1 MTSATASP
9 QSKPAPQA
17 GSLKDVIAAPTAI
30 CTIDGIAGKL
40 IYRGYSIEDLAAN
53 TTFEEVVYLLWEG
66 ELPNQSQLDAFKL
79 RLANGRELPKVV
91 IDQLRLIPANAHP
104 LAALRSGVSL
114 LAHYDPDSGQVLAG
128 SFMDYA
134 LPRADDLVPFEL
146 GFNPTRCTT
155 NPLGVKGCGEAGMVG
170 AFPAIANAI
179 LDALAPLGVGKI
191 DGPATAYCVWRT
203 IAAARSKKQ

>member
-66 ELPNQSQLDAFKL
+66 DLPNQKQLDAFKD
-79 RLANGRELPKVV
+79 RLAKGRELPKVV
-91 IDQLRLIPANAHP
+91 VDQLRMMPPDAHP

-114 LAHYDPDSGQVLAG
+114 LAHYD
-128 SFMDYA
+128 
-134 LPRADDLVPFEL
+134 
-146 GFNPTRCTT
+146 
-155 NPLGVKGCGEAGMVG
+155 
-170 AFPAIANAI
+170 
-179 LDALAPLGVGKI
+179 
-191 DGPATAYCVWRT
+191 
-203 IAAARSKKQ
+203 